1 MCFVFFF
8 AEMAPIHETNLL
20 FVNNLSVQVKKEP
33 VLIFYDEC
41 NLILPLL

>member
-1 MCFVFFF
+1 MYFF
-8 AEMAPIHETNLL
+8 AEMAHIHETKPIL